1 MRRIASKS
9 GAETQR
15 DHATL
20 SNQCRLATDQMGEA
34 WQVMELQGRVATLE
48 SELAESRAK
57 IASAEEPHPKTLQQ
71 KRKRRNLAA
80 KR

>member
-1 MRRIASKS
+1 
-9 GAETQR
+9 
-15 DHATL
+15 
-20 SNQCRLATDQMGEA
+20 MGEA

-71 KRKRRNLAA
+71 KEEAEELGSQKMNEEFKRV
-80 KR
+80 K